1 MFIRKIIVIN
11 KFLKLHSQMDAN
23 EYEEA
28 DCCCHGEL
36 SSIEDSIGEVIN
48 SGKLCLASWFN
59 QS

>member
-11 KFLKLHSQMDAN
+11 IFLKLHSQMDAN

-48 SGKLCLASWFN
+48 SGKTLPCILV
-59 QS
+59 